1 MSDDDSNQNYD
12 TGADA
17 GSALHALIHED
28 LSIYSVEDLTERL
41 SCLEAERER
50 IRAALEKK
58 KSGRSAADSL
68 FSFKGN

>member
-1 MSDDDSNQNYD
+1 MSEEDQSADFT
-12 TGADA
+12 TGAET

-41 SCLEAERER
+41 SALGAETER
-50 IRAALEKK
+50 SRAALEKK

>member
-1 MSDDDSNQNYD
+1 MSDEDQNAGFT
-12 TGADA
+12 TGAEA
-17 GSALHALIHED
+17 GSALHALTHED

-41 SCLEAERER
+41 SALGAEIER
-50 IRAALEKK
+50 SRAALEKK